1 MAVIRDT
8 IPAFELF
15 QPSSLEDALTLKRRY
30 GKASWAY
37 AGGLDS
43 LDWFKDRI
51 KRPDAVIDL
60 GGIEELR
67 GIRDIDEGGVEIGAM
82 TTLTEMAS
90 HAPIPANPASSWALS
105 RYKSASVS
113 RKPCLLAIPLSR

>member
-15 QPSSLEDALTLKRRY
+15 QPSSIEDALALRRRY

-51 KRPDAVIDL
+51 KRPDVVIDL
-60 GGIEELR
+60 SAVEAMR
-67 GIRDIDEGGVEIGAM
+67 GIRDVDDGIEMGAM
-82 TTLTEMAS
+82 TTLTEVAE
-90 HAPIPANPASSWALS
+90 HAGILA
-105 RYKSASVS
+105 RFG
-113 RKPCLLAIPLSR
+113 LLADAAEAVRKSSTQRTTS